1 MIRALSLIAALAF
14 AQTAAAQK
22 APASK
27 KPAAAAKQAVPA
39 AKKPA
44 PAATKPAPA
53 AKKPAVTARPGSKL
67 DVAAPGTDTVS
78 SAPVIMREVFAYSRD
93 GRRDPFVSLLT
104 TNELRPAISDL
115 RLTTIAF
122 DPGGAHSLAILR
134 DLGTNA
140 QYRVTEGSTLGRM
153 HVSAIRPK
161 TVVFTIDEFGTT
173 RRDSLMLGDSTKVRG
188 T

>member
-1 MIRALSLIAALAF
+1 MIRASVAIIAVF
-14 AQTAAAQK
+14 VAQVAAAQK
-22 APASK
+22 APA
-27 KPAAAAKQAVPA
+27 
-39 AKKPA
+39 KKPA
-44 PAATKPAPA
+44 PPAKQPTAA
-53 AKKPAVTARPGSKL
+53 AKKPAVAARPGSRL
-67 DVAAPGTDTVS
+67 DVAKPGGDTA
-78 SAPVIMREVFAYSRD
+78 SAPPTILREVYAYSRD

-122 DPGGAHSLAILR
+122 DPGGQHSLAILR
-134 DLGTNA
+134 DIGTNA

-161 TVVFTIDEFGTT
+161 TVVFIIDEFGTT

-188 T
+188 S

>member
-1 MIRALSLIAALAF
+1 MIRASIVFAALLV
-14 AQTAAAQK
+14 AQIAGAQK
-22 APASK
+22 APAAK
-27 KPAAAAKQAVPA
+27 RPPVAAAKPAA
-39 AKKPA
+39 
-44 PAATKPAPA
+44 T
-53 AKKPAVTARPGSKL
+53 AKKPAVSARPGSKL
-67 DVAAPGTDTVS
+67 DIAKPTGDTVS
-78 SAPVIMREVFAYSRD
+78 SAPVVMREVFAYSRD

-134 DLGTNA
+134 DIGTNA
-140 QYRVTEGSTLGRM
+140 QYRVTEGSALGRM

>member
-1 MIRALSLIAALAF
+1 MAAGG
-14 AQTAAAQK
+14 
-22 APASK
+22 
-27 KPAAAAKQAVPA
+27 PAARGRAAVPGGAPEVRRAIFRRGAVA
-39 AKKPA
+39 ARTGIVAVAGALIPRPVVA
-44 PAATKPAPA
+44 GR
-53 AKKPAVTARPGSKL
+53 PAVTARPGSKL

>member
-1 MIRALSLIAALAF
+1 MIRASVVLAALLF
-14 AQTAAAQK
+14 AQVAGAQK
-22 APASK
+22 APATK
-27 KPAAAAKQAVPA
+27 
-39 AKKPA
+39 
-44 PAATKPAPA
+44 KPAPA
-53 AKKPAVTARPGSKL
+53 AKKAAAAARPGSKL
-67 DVAAPGTDTVS
+67 DVAPPAADTAS
-78 SAPVIMREVFAYSRD
+78 SAPTIMREVFVYSRD

-104 TNELRPAISDL
+104 TKELRPAISDL

-153 HVSAIRPK
+153 HVSAIRQK
-161 TVVFTIDEFGTT
+161 AVVFTIDEFGTT
-173 RRDSLMLGDSTKVRG
+173 RRDSLVLGDSTKVRG